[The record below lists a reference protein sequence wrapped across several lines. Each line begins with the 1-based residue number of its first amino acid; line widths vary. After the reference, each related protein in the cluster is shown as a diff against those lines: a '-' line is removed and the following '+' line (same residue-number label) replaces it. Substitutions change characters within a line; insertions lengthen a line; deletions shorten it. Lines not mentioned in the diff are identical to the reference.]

1 MQKRL
6 RQTQFYATK
15 PKIIILSY
23 RSEDKS
29 SADAGD
35 GLAMPKRM
43 GAEMR
48 ELVMVED
55 RSQLQLERNV
65 WSSTGF
71 KHVIKVGQKFQARLQ
86 VPGDG
91 RGGSKKR
98 RQHALPGLFD
108 TAEDAAVMLAVTKR
122 GFSSEGDGKV
132 HSPLKQNKAHKSRA
146 KPAKLSVPAQLAF
159 EPVQSPVATAMAVP
173 VPFWVQN
180 APVVA
185 VTALPMQPLCS
196 APLLSEWC
204 R

>member
-1 MQKRL
+1 M
-6 RQTQFYATK
+6 
-15 PKIIILSY
+15 
-23 RSEDKS
+23 
-29 SADAGD
+29 
-35 GLAMPKRM
+35 AMPKRM

-132 HSPLKQNKAHKSRA
+132 HSPLKQNKAHKSRT
-146 KPAKLSVPAQLAF
+146 KPLPSLACLH
-159 EPVQSPVATAMAVP
+159 S
-173 VPFWVQN
+173 
-180 APVVA
+180 
-185 VTALPMQPLCS
+185 
-196 APLLSEWC
+196 
-204 R
+204 

>member
-1 MQKRL
+1 M
-6 RQTQFYATK
+6 
-15 PKIIILSY
+15 
-23 RSEDKS
+23 
-29 SADAGD
+29 
-35 GLAMPKRM
+35 AMPKRM